1 MSGCGGIGPSRYVVQ
16 PFRFFHS
23 SEPIR
28 ASREEVNVSEEA
40 QNQPSGEEREQPT
53 WKRLLDEL
61 EALLNEV
68 EQAVQSQTTQLRE

>member
-1 MSGCGGIGPSRYVVQ
+1 M
-16 PFRFFHS
+16 
-23 SEPIR
+23 
-28 ASREEVNVSEEA
+28 SEEA